1 MATVSYPGVY
11 MEEVSSGVRPIVA
24 ASTSTAAFVGLTEM
38 GPTDEAKRITN
49 WTEFQKHYGTFIDG
63 SYMAESVYQFFSN
76 GGSQC
81 YIVRITKNPAT
92 GAGSPAKASVTVK
105 NRATGATTGVTFTA
119 KNEGTWGNSLCLQIE
134 DGTDDPGNTFK
145 LSIRRQKVADI
156 VPEKFLTDVA
166 PLEVFDNLSM
176 DPESNAYVEKVLENS
191 SYLIDAKVEDVSS
204 LQSGIHYGGFGPAV
218 PVFETGV
225 PAGTKWEFRINVD
238 HDGFQT
244 VQLDA
249 FAAGATLANVASA
262 IQTAVRALTKQK
274 TSTAAE
280 AFSQFTCA
288 VGTVVEDAVTKT
300 RLVLQSGTNRD
311 AVAANEAE
319 GIEAV
324 VHVASNTSY
333 VLIQNGRKYN
343 VAGTLKLGGGF
354 GGLSEGAFAIRRPL
368 NADTFQV
375 GDNEVVTGGPVAGVV
390 SGSDGTNEPEVT
402 DFKTKFHV
410 LDKITDFSL
419 LAVPDGGSTDMVDAG
434 MGYCRNR
441 PLQDVFYIGEMT
453 QDDDEPDDALSFR
466 KQLTEPNS
474 YGAVYFPWI
483 LALDPSGRSAEPVK
497 LPPSGYVAGLYARID
512 GTRGVWKAPAG
523 TEATLSGAKAL
534 TINLT
539 DIEQGNLNRINV
551 NCIRR
556 FASSGIVSWGAR
568 TITSDP
574 EWTYVPVRRMAIM
587 LRVSIYNGIQ
597 WAVFEPNDEELWGQ
611 LRMNLT
617 SFMMTLYRK
626 GAFQGSSPSQA
637 FFVKCDSETTTQDDI
652 NLGIVNVLVG
662 FAPLK
667 PAEFVVVKISQ
678 KAGQAS

>member
-11 MEEVSSGVRPIVA
+11 MEEVSSGVRPIAA

-81 YIVRITKNPAT
+81 YILRITKKPAADDT
-92 GAGSPAKASVTVK
+92 GGPTKAEVIVN
-105 NRATGATTGVTFTA
+105 NRATTTATGITFTA
-119 KNEGTWGNSLCLQIE
+119 KNEGIWGNSLCLQIE

-176 DPESNAYVEKVLENS
+176 DPESSAYFKKVLENS
-191 SYLIDAKVEDVSS
+191 SYLIDANLEVPTDGSPP
-204 LQSGIHYGGFGPAV
+204 LQSGIHYGGFGPV
-218 PVFETGV
+218 TPRFEADV
-225 PAGTKWEFRINVD
+225 PAGTKWKFRINID
-238 HDGFQT
+238 RDGFQT
-244 VQLDA
+244 VELDA
-249 FAAGATLANVASA
+249 YDPTSGTMTDVASD
-262 IQTAVRALTKQK
+262 IQTAVRNLNRQK
-274 TSTAAE
+274 TSTSE
-280 AFSQFTCA
+280 KAFKQFTCTHKTVN
-288 VGTVVEDAVTKT
+288 VGGVNKK
-300 RLVLQSGTNRD
+300 RLVLQSGTNRPADED
-311 AVAANEAE
+311 AKIEYAE
-319 GIEAV
+319 
-324 VHVASNTSY
+324 SLTSS
-333 VLIQNGRKYN
+333 VLIQNAPEYN
-343 VAGTLKLGGGF
+343 VAGILKLGEGY
-354 GGLSEGAFAIRRPL
+354 GGLSEGAYAVRRPL
-368 NADTFQV
+368 NADTIQV
-375 GDNEVVTGGPVAGVV
+375 GDAEVAGPVLDVV
-390 SGSDGTNEPEVT
+390 SGSDGTNLPIVS
-402 DFKTKFHV
+402 DFKTKFQL

-419 LAVPDGGSTDMVDAG
+419 LAVPGWGSTDMVDAG

-441 PLQDVFYIGEMT
+441 PLQDVFYIGEMSD
-453 QDDDEPDDALSFR
+453 QEDLPDEAESFR
-466 KQLTEPNS
+466 KQLTQPNS
-474 YGAVYFPWI
+474 YGAVYYPWVK
-483 LALDPSGRSAEPVK
+483 ALDPSGKSSEPVL

-512 GTRGVWKAPAG
+512 STRGVWKAPAG
-523 TEATLSGAKAL
+523 TEATINGAVGLA
-534 TINLT
+534 TNLT
-539 DIEQGNLNRINV
+539 DVEQGNLNRINV

-556 FASSGIVSWGAR
+556 FAASGIVSWGAR

-597 WAVFEPNDEELWGQ
+597 WAVFEPNDEGLWSQ
-611 LRMNLT
+611 LRLNLN
-617 SFMMTLYRK
+617 SFMMTLFRK
-626 GAFQGSSPSQA
+626 GAFQGSSPSEA

-678 KAGQAS
+678 KAGQNS